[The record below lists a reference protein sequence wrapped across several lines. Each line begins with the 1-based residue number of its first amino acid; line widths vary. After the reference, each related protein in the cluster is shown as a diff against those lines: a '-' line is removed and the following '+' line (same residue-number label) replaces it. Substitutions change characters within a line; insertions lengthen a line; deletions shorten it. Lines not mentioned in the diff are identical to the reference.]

1 MVFYKR
7 RRESVYIHANT
18 AMDHSYRVS
27 LVESAL
33 VTSLGRLARK
43 APKQLIVR
51 GICEDLTPRPSEFVE
66 VSGAYPIEADAFE
79 SDFAHQF
86 GCVHSLLGVFG
97 GRAH

>member
-1 MVFYKR
+1 M
-7 RRESVYIHANT
+7 RESEYSHLIT
-18 AMDHSYRVS
+18 GMDHLYRVS

-43 APKQLIVR
+43 APKQLIVL
-51 GICEDLTPRPSEFVE
+51 GICEELTPRPSEFVV

-86 GCVHSLLGVFG
+86 GCVHSLLGVF
-97 GRAH
+97 